1 MKLSTEDAELFFNL
15 IWSWQFFVNQKT
27 NELPDVKSIDEY
39 KVLSAEEKIMIRE
52 LCCSLPDLLD
62 EYLTINPDNFDAEKL
77 AIMAQWK
84 QTVSG
89 KFYIERYLK
98 KHAIFISEDNEKVYA
113 VSGLHDGFDEM
124 LHKSYLPLYCE
135 TSLLPF
141 KGKLVYD
148 GLLSSYNV
156 HFGGGIKRSLKN
168 VYMKA
173 KQNGKI
179 IDSFDKKPK
188 PVKKTPHKSYTKEIN
203 ALKRITKPLRGGANQ
218 PPLNSPTFSLLKAA
232 VEVSEQSLNKSL
244 DNGKIYAAIRKLDRA
259 RNKLLAVIDRME

>member
-1 MKLSTEDAELFFNL
+1 MKLLKEDAKLFFDL
-15 IWSWQFFVNQKT
+15 FWSWQFFVNQKT
-27 NELPDVKSIDEY
+27 NTLPDIKTINEY
-39 KVLSAEEKIMIRE
+39 KVLRVEDKMIVRE
-52 LCCSLPDLLD
+52 LCYSSPALFD
-62 EYLTINPDNFDAEKL
+62 EYLATNPDHFDAEKL

-84 QTVSG
+84 QVVSG

-98 KHAIFISEDNEKVYA
+98 KHAIFISEDYEEVYA
-113 VSGLHDGFDEM
+113 VLGLFDNFDEM
-124 LHKSYLPLYCE
+124 IYKGYLPILCE

-148 GLLSSYNV
+148 GLLSSYNI

-179 IDSFDKKPK
+179 IDSFETQSKK
-188 PVKKTPHKSYTKEIN
+188 VKKTAHKSYTKEIN
-203 ALKRITKPLRGGANQ
+203 ALKKITKPLRGGANQ

-232 VEVSEQSLNKSL
+232 IELSEQSLDKSL
-244 DNGKIYAAIRKLDRA
+244 DQRKIYNAIRKLDRA
-259 RNKLLAVIDRME
+259 RNKLLTVVERME